1 MAGDTSPNQPQDAG
15 ATDDWQEVSAQLFET
30 LATNPECPIVVEK
43 PPPGL
48 PPVPPTLLDIEY
60 QRREVCLE
68 HFNGRYY
75 LAIRYEG
82 TLLRYHFDQK
92 APEGKGAEVPG
103 TRQPTSGFFFQG
115 PAVPQ
120 LRDLCDMILTALA
133 RHNTPIAADLFFCRD
148 PETEAELRALLAGT
162 WISGPGC
169 PGWMRCTRPENGDEE
184 CPGCPDWLSG
194 EVLAA
199 RITSGPPSWP
209 QAFPNPNPDA
219 WPWCE
224 PTEEELRD
232 NPGLRKMWAGLL
244 QPGYSQREWLASLP
258 PIDQR
263 APKAAPTRARARR
276 GPTKIPQP
284 TFPEVAAQMRALA
297 DGPSGRH
304 YEELEAEEALLH
316 RTPGHQ
322 VATKVTPGPLLDWFH
337 RPATKDALREELR
350 EAGLPAAFQL
360 AVVVGWGLQDK
371 KSLIRRPLDD
381 IAITVKGRRAKSL
394 AERLAWRR
402 EVWRYLLLG
411 QSLTNPE
418 PRPGKFKDPT
428 TGELIDTLS
437 REALYRVFGEE
448 WPEQRALDDSIPPL
462 TVTIG
467 LNPDIDNLVNREDVL
482 TFFGDV
488 MQLAPIPDGQTSGR
502 WARAMG
508 LALNQLFRQRQRA
521 ARVKRQ
527 GENNLPA
534 VPFTFT
540 RKEVLVYV
548 GAEAEELLAGPN
560 PIRAREYW
568 DAAVDLLLPPKSKT
582 DKKRAGVL
590 AAPPREVTP
599 LPGGRKTWGE
609 WRQDWQAFW
618 YEEQRLEFRPGADG
632 VKALIAMKQG
642 TRRRKK

>member
-1 MAGDTSPNQPQDAG
+1 MAGDTPRLAG
-15 ATDDWQEVSAQLFET
+15 NGPALLTYSAPAT
-30 LATNPECPIVVEK
+30 LATNPERPIVVEN
-43 PPPGL
+43 PPPEP
-48 PPVPPTLLDIEY
+48 PPVSSVFLDIEY
-60 QRREVCLE
+60 RHREVCLE

-92 APEGKGAEVPG
+92 SPEGKGAEVPG

-120 LRDLCDMILTALA
+120 LRDLYDMILIALA

-162 WISGPGC
+162 RWISGPGC
-169 PGWMRCTRPENGDEE
+169 SGRKHCTRAERGDEG

-194 EVLAA
+194 EDLAA

-209 QAFPNPNPDA
+209 QAFPNPDPDA

-224 PTEEELRD
+224 PTEAELRD
-232 NPGLRKMWAGLL
+232 NPELRKMNAGLL

-258 PIDQR
+258 PLDQR

-304 YEELEAEEALLH
+304 FIELAAEEALLH

-322 VATKVTPGPLLDWFH
+322 VVTKVTPGPLLDWFH
-337 RPATKDALREELR
+337 KPATKDALREELR

-381 IAITVKGRRAKSL
+381 IAITVKGRRAKSQ

-418 PRPGKFKDPT
+418 MRPGKFRDPQ

-437 REALYRVFGEE
+437 REALYRVFGEQ
-448 WPEQRALDDSIPPL
+448 WPAQSALDNSEPPL

-488 MQLAPIPDGQTSGR
+488 MLLAPIPDGQTSGR

-508 LALNQLFRQRQRA
+508 LALNQLFRQRQRL

-527 GENNLPA
+527 GEDNLPA

-548 GAEAEELLAGPN
+548 GAEAEELLDGPN

-590 AAPPREVTP
+590 AVPPREVTP

-609 WRQDWQAFW
+609 WRQGWQAFW

-632 VKALIAMKQG
+632 VKALIAMKQS